1 MIFIPLLIS
10 VSKAEE
16 EDIEKQN
23 GGAVETKKQ
32 KEVRRIKKKRR
43 DEGERIKKEKEE
55 KLRAVWARRKKEC
68 EKESISRSNSVQL
81 NLKQCVCVSV

>member
-10 VSKAEE
+10 VSKAEEE

-32 KEVRRIKKKRR
+32 NGGAEETKRSEEDKERRKK
-43 DEGERIKKEKEE
+43 GGMKEKE
-55 KLRAVWARRKKEC
+55 
-68 EKESISRSNSVQL
+68 
-81 NLKQCVCVSV
+81 

>member
-32 KEVRRIKKKRR
+32 NGGAEETKRSEEDKERRKK
-43 DEGERIKKEKEE
+43 GGMKEKE
-55 KLRAVWARRKKEC
+55 
-68 EKESISRSNSVQL
+68 
-81 NLKQCVCVSV
+81 

>member
-32 KEVRRIKKKRR
+32 KEVRRIKKGRKK
-43 DEGERIKKEKEE
+43 GGMKEKE
-55 KLRAVWARRKKEC
+55 
-68 EKESISRSNSVQL
+68 
-81 NLKQCVCVSV
+81 